1 MDVLE
6 LNEVKF
12 HKIDNDNE
20 IEIEIDGWFKWITVE
35 ETEKLIEFLNIQLEH
50 KKETFKSE

>member
-35 ETEKLIEFLNIQLEH
+35 ETEKLIEFLKIQLEH
-50 KKETFKSE
+50 KKETFK